1 MDRLSRRR
9 FRLERLGLGVLWV
22 LAAVVA
28 VACPA
33 AEPDDEDVAT
43 RALLRA
49 AERGRPKQ
57 VRTAIEQGARIDENR
72 VDFAGEDRQP
82 ALVAAAL
89 QGHAGVVRVLL
100 EAGADPMVA
109 EKDGFTVWHAAAFQ
123 GRAKVLVVLDELS
136 VPGFGISEVD
146 GFTPLHRAAWGR
158 RPGHVAAVRFLIG
171 PGGRDCQLEAEN
183 GARPVDR
190 APHPRIRALLEACAA
205 EQAAEAE
212 AP

>member
-1 MDRLSRRR
+1 VDPLGKRR
-9 FRLERLGLGVLWV
+9 FRLERLGFCVLWV

-28 VACPA
+28 IACQA

-57 VRTAIEQGARIDENR
+57 VRTAIEKGARLDENR
-72 VDFAGEDRQP
+72 VAFAGEDRQS

-100 EAGADPMVA
+100 EAGADPTVP

-136 VPGFGISEVD
+136 VPGFGISEID

-171 PGGRDCQLEAEN
+171 PGGRDCQLKAEN